1 MNVLNA
7 TKLYPLNWVILYYV
21 NFTAIQNKHTG
32 SHLNIKEKK
41 RERERQ
47 SLPYKESLEAALSQ
61 DGDVELLMQKGGSQY
76 VIQDKSRSQSYGV
89 QQRLGQNNV
98 SVFWEGGE
106 QCLQGKSKKKN
117 LLLVFNDIMK
127 MSSYVTKKT
136 R

>member
-21 NFTAIQNKHTG
+21 NFTAIQNKQTN
-32 SHLNIKEKK
+32 HLNIKEKK

-98 SVFWEGGE
+98 SVFRKVENNVCKE
-106 QCLQGKSKKKN
+106 KAKKKN
-117 LLLVFNDIMK
+117 LLLVFHEIMK

>member
-21 NFTAIQNKHTG
+21 NFTAIQNKQTN
-32 SHLNIKEKK
+32 HLNIKEKK

-98 SVFWEGGE
+98 SVFRKVENNVCKE
-106 QCLQGKSKKKN
+106 KAKKKIY
-117 LLLVFNDIMK
+117 FWFSMK
-127 MSSYVTKKT
+127 
-136 R
+136 

>member
-1 MNVLNA
+1 MLNA

-21 NFTAIQNKHTG
+21 NFTAVKNKQTG

-41 RERERQ
+41 KERERQ

-98 SVFWEGGE
+98 SVFRKVENNVCKE
-106 QCLQGKSKKKN
+106 KTKKKIY
-117 LLLVFNDIMK
+117 FWFSMK
-127 MSSYVTKKT
+127 
-136 R
+136 

>member
-21 NFTAIQNKHTG
+21 NFTAIQNKQTG

-98 SVFWEGGE
+98 SVFRKVENNVCKE
-106 QCLQGKSKKKN
+106 KAKKKN
-117 LLLVFNDIMK
+117 LLLVFHEIMK